1 MSRPKAYIRP
11 MNGWWLK
18 KSFYVR
24 YMIRESTSVF
34 VTIYATILLAGLAS
48 LKAGESAYNGWLE
61 AMTHP
66 LALSFHLLALA
77 AALYHTV
84 TWFKVA
90 PKVMPMMFIGSKKVA
105 DITITLVQYVVA
117 IVTYLLLFVIIWRV

>member
-1 MSRPKAYIRP
+1 
-11 MNGWWLK
+11 
-18 KSFYVR
+18 
-24 YMIRESTSVF
+24 VF
-34 VTIYATILLAGLAS
+34 VTIYAIILLTGLAS
-48 LKAGESAYNGWLE
+48 LNASESAYNGWLE

-90 PKVMPMMFIGSKKVA
+90 PKVTPMMFIGNKKVP
-105 DITITLVQYVVA
+105 DIAITLVQYVIA
-117 IVTYLLLFVIIWRV
+117 IVLYLLLFMIVWRV